1 MTLTKVT
8 LWYGKN
14 ISFEE
19 LWCDFLHQEWSEE
32 MDDIWRD
39 YDHTVLSCIEG
50 DNTYFLE
57 LKDVITNTEKWFTS
71 IQKLSKAGLEVCRIP
86 HDQLDDGYARHE
98 FIIGYSYNK
107 PVKLEDLPGR
117 YAGNTS
123 EYKVYAI
130 QDDCKCCS

>member
-19 LWCDFLHQEWSEE
+19 LWCDFLHQEWSDE
-32 MDDIWRD
+32 MDESD
-39 YDHTVLSCIEG
+39 YYERIVLQCIEDDG
-50 DNTYFLE
+50 TYPDE
-57 LKDVITNTEKWFTS
+57 LKDVITSEKKWVKA
-71 IQKLSKAGLEVCRIP
+71 IQNLSKAGLEICRIP

-130 QDDCKCCS
+130 QDDCRCCS